1 MAEDNNQ
8 DMAMEDIL
16 SSIKNILEE
25 DEAGR
30 TAENVPAEEP
40 LIDEEAEVNVDDIL
54 ELSPDMKIDGAPETA
69 VADPAPE
76 SINLEAELNNVRAP
90 ELEETGFQI
99 NDSEAQSQGVQTN
112 VGLGWE
118 DFESDPFD
126 AEAKVS
132 PVEDLIEAEEQP
144 VLPVEEEP
152 AVTAQE
158 AVIEHA
164 AENQPQPVT
173 PSEPETVYEPEP
185 EVVAE
190 PEPQPVRKAEEP
202 AADAV
207 DVSANIINNFAKMFS
222 HAEPK
227 AEPAPVAELPAE
239 PVRAI
244 GDGAKTIEDVVADVI
259 RRIIGAEVEKNWR
272 GQADYDTYAREV
284 IAAQAKA
291 WLDANLPSVVE
302 AIVKQEIE
310 RVMAK
315 VGNNQ

>member
-25 DEAGR
+25 DEAGK
-30 TAENVPAEEP
+30 TAGGVSAEEP
-40 LIDEEAEVNVDDIL
+40 LIDESTEVNVDDIL
-54 ELSPDMKIDGAPETA
+54 ELSPDMKIEAEPAAGTTVAEPEN
-69 VADPAPE
+69 
-76 SINLEAELNNVRAP
+76 INLEAELNDVRSP
-90 ELEETGFQI
+90 ELDAETDFQI
-99 NDSEAQSQGVQTN
+99 NDSESGAQGVQAN

-126 AEAKVS
+126 AEDKVPS
-132 PVEDLIEAEEQP
+132 VEEEAEP
-144 VLPVEEEP
+144 VLPVEETLPVVDEIAIDQEAVAEIQPEPVLVPEP
-152 AVTAQE
+152 AV
-158 AVIEHA
+158 
-164 AENQPQPVT
+164 
-173 PSEPETVYEPEP
+173 VYEPEP
-185 EVVAE
+185 AIVDE
-190 PEPQPVRKAEEP
+190 PISQSVPAAEEP
-202 AADAV
+202 ASDAV

-227 AEPAPVAELPAE
+227 TETVPAAELPAE
-239 PVRAI
+239 PVKAL
-244 GDGAKTIEDVVADVI
+244 GDGSKTIEDVVADVI

-291 WLDANLPSVVE
+291 WLDANLPTVVE

-315 VGNNQ
+315 VGNNR

>member
-16 SSIKNILEE
+16 SSIKNILED
-25 DEAGR
+25 DEAGNAAG
-30 TAENVPAEEP
+30 TAPAEEP
-40 LIDEEAEVNVDDIL
+40 LIDEAAEVNVDDIL
-54 ELSPDMKIDGAPETA
+54 ELSPDMK
-69 VADPAPE
+69 VAAEPVAEPVAPAPE
-76 SINLEAELNNVRAP
+76 NINLEAELGDVRTL
-90 ELEETGFQI
+90 ELGGETDFQI
-99 NDSEAQSQGVQTN
+99 NDSEAAAQGVQAN

-126 AEAKVS
+126 AEVKDS
-132 PVEDLIEAEEQP
+132 PEEETEL
-144 VLPVEEEP
+144 VLPVEETLPVDEIVLEP
-152 AVTAQE
+152 E
-158 AVIEHA
+158 SA
-164 AENQPQPVT
+164 AEFQPEPVAV
-173 PSEPETVYEPEP
+173 PESVAVYEPEP
-185 EVVAE
+185 EVAAE
-190 PEPQPVRKAEEP
+190 PEPQPVREAEEP

>member
-25 DEAGR
+25 DEAGNAAG
-30 TAENVPAEEP
+30 TAPAEEP
-40 LIDEEAEVNVDDIL
+40 LIDEAAEVNVDDIL
-54 ELSPDMKIDGAPETA
+54 ELSPDMK
-69 VADPAPE
+69 VAAEPVAEPVAPAPE
-76 SINLEAELNNVRAP
+76 NINLEAELGDVQTL
-90 ELEETGFQI
+90 ELGGETDFQI
-99 NDSEAQSQGVQTN
+99 NDSEAAAQGVQAN

-126 AEAKVS
+126 AEVKDA
-132 PVEDLIEAEEQP
+132 PVVEETEP
-144 VLPVEEEP
+144 VLPVEETL
-152 AVTAQE
+152 AVVE
-158 AVIEHA
+158 EIAV
-164 AENQPQPVT
+164 
-173 PSEPETVYEPEP
+173 EPEPVAEFQPEPVVVPEPVAVYEPEP
-185 EVVAE
+185 AVAAE
-190 PEPQPVRKAEEP
+190 PEPQPVREAEEP